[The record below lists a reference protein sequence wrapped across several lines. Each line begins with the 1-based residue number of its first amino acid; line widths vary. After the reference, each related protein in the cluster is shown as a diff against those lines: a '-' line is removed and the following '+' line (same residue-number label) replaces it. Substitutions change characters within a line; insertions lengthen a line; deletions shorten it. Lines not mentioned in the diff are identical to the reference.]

1 MAFLLGEGREG
12 IKEEDYLIIRHVA
25 LTLPIFLEG
34 GGRCVPDGFGSR
46 TCAQIGWDEPPR
58 LLVIMACASLGH
70 HAVL

>member
-1 MAFLLGEGREG
+1 MAFLPGEGREG

-46 TCAQIGWDEPPR
+46 TVLR
-58 LLVIMACASLGH
+58 LGGTSLPACW
-70 HAVL
+70 